1 MKDFDFNQYYQNH
14 EVDLSWLK
22 KPSQHGFR
30 WRCSNGSWRKSKRRV
45 SSVDSF
51 RKAIGKD
58 NPSDVY
64 FSTSSWLEPIDLP
77 NLNDDTK
84 PHPIL
89 LNHLIV
95 FDIDFAPLSLEN
107 LERARLTTLNLH
119 KWIEKNYDYELM
131 SISFSGSK
139 GFHLFYND
147 PDRSLFSI
155 ENSKEREDAVREN
168 RNKLLQEVL
177 LSGFKVDPRITAD
190 TRRIIRLPG
199 TIHGKTGLLCHRI
212 SIEKLGTNI
221 EAWIN
226 DVPSFFGNIDIPKV
240 AKVKPKKDNQAG
252 KKVTKNLQQN
262 NVEQS
267 YMIEVSN
274 HLPGT
279 KDRTSLIFWTP
290 YSWGTG
296 ELCLEQLED
305 LVKSENLAD
314 SYIFSDGERIL
325 FICPEAFTRAKIVKL
340 LDKIGME
347 KVSKTLATRKHY
359 WVRISGIMIEDGN
372 WYNEPRFISMIKG
385 NNSKQNYSIA
395 HLTLLSKLGLDID
408 ISQFEQLA
416 GNTEPSIRMVVRD

>member
-1 MKDFDFNQYYQNH
+1 MEDFDFNQYYQNH
-14 EVDLSWLK
+14 EVDLSWLT

-51 RKAIGKD
+51 RKAIAKD
-58 NPSDVY
+58 NPSDIY

-77 NLNDDTK
+77 NLNDETK

-95 FDIDFAPLSLEN
+95 FDIDFAPLSLDN
-107 LERARLTTLNLH
+107 LEQARLTTLNLH
-119 KWIEKNYDYELM
+119 KWIQKNYDYELM

-147 PDRSLFSI
+147 PNRSLFSL
-155 ENSKEREDAVREN
+155 ENAKEREFAVKQERM
-168 RNKLLQEVL
+168 KLLEQVL
-177 LSGFKVDPRITAD
+177 LAGFKVDPRITAD

-199 TIHGKTGLLCHRI
+199 SIHGKTGLLCHRI
-212 SIEKLGTNI
+212 NAEKLETNI
-221 EAWIN
+221 ESWIN

-240 AKVKPKKDNQAG
+240 AIGKPKKVNQDS
-252 KKVTKNLQQN
+252 KKVTKKIQENI
-262 NVEQS
+262 VEQT

-274 HLPGT
+274 HLPST

-290 YSWGTG
+290 YSWGI
-296 ELCLEQLED
+296 EEECLERLED
-305 LVKSENLAD
+305 LVRSENLAD
-314 SYIFSDGERIL
+314 SYIFSDGQRIL

-347 KVSKTLATRKHY
+347 KLSKTLATRKHY
-359 WVRISGIMIEDGN
+359 WVRISGIMNEDGK
-372 WYNEPRFISMIKG
+372 WYNEPRFVSMIKG
-385 NNSKQNYSIA
+385 NNSKQNYSKA

-408 ISQFEQLA
+408 ISQYEQFA

>member
-14 EVDLSWLK
+14 EVDLSWLN

-51 RKAIGKD
+51 RKAIARD

-64 FSTSSWLEPIDLP
+64 FSASSWLEPIDLP
-77 NLNDDTK
+77 NLNDETK

-139 GFHLFYND
+139 GFHLIYTD

-155 ENSKEREDAVREN
+155 EDGKEREDAVREN

-177 LSGFKVDPRITAD
+177 LAGFKVDPRITAD

-199 TIHGKTGLLCHRI
+199 SIHGKTGLLCHRI
-212 SIEKLGTNI
+212 SIERLGTNI
-221 EAWIN
+221 ESWIS
-226 DVPSFFGNIDIPKV
+226 DVPSFFDNMDIPKV
-240 AKVKPKKDNQAG
+240 AKVEPKKVNQAG
-252 KKVTKNLQQN
+252 KKLTKNLQQN

-279 KDRTSLIFWTP
+279 KDRSSLIFWTP

-305 LVKSENLAD
+305 LVKSQNLAD
-314 SYIFSDGERIL
+314 SYIFSDGQRIL
-325 FICPEAFTRAKIVKL
+325 FVCPEAFTRAKIVKL
-340 LDKIGME
+340 LNKIGME
-347 KVSKTLATRKHY
+347 KLSKTLATRKHY
-359 WVRISGIMIEDGN
+359 WVRISGIMNEDGN
-372 WYNEPRFISMIKG
+372 WYNEPKFISVIKG
-385 NNSKQNYSIA
+385 NNSNQNYSKA
-395 HLTLLSKLGLDID
+395 HLTLLTKLGLDID
-408 ISQFEQLA
+408 IPQREQSA

>member
-1 MKDFDFNQYYQNH
+1 MEDFDFNQYYQNH
-14 EVDLSWLK
+14 EVDLSWLN

-51 RKAIGKD
+51 RKAIAKD
-58 NPSDVY
+58 NPSDIY

-77 NLNDDTK
+77 NLNDETK

-95 FDIDFAPLSLEN
+95 FDIDFAPLSLDN
-107 LERARLTTLNLH
+107 LEQARLTTLNLH
-119 KWIEKNYDYELM
+119 KWIQKNYDYELM

-147 PDRSLFSI
+147 PDRSLFSL
-155 ENSKEREDAVREN
+155 ENAKEREFAVKQDRM
-168 RNKLLQEVL
+168 KLLEQVL
-177 LSGFKVDPRITAD
+177 LAGFKVDPRITAD

-199 TIHGKTGLLCHRI
+199 SIHGKTGLLCHRI
-212 SIEKLGTNI
+212 NAEKLETNI
-221 EAWIN
+221 ESWIN

-240 AKVKPKKDNQAG
+240 AIGKPKKVNQDS
-252 KKVTKNLQQN
+252 KKVTKKIQENI
-262 NVEQS
+262 VEQT

-274 HLPGT
+274 HLPST

-290 YSWGTG
+290 YSWGI
-296 ELCLEQLED
+296 EEECLERLED
-305 LVKSENLAD
+305 LVRSENLAD
-314 SYIFSDGERIL
+314 SYIFSDGQRIL

-347 KVSKTLATRKHY
+347 KLSKTLATRKHY
-359 WVRISGIMIEDGN
+359 WVRISGIMNEDGK
-372 WYNEPRFISMIKG
+372 WYNEPRFVSMIKG
-385 NNSKQNYSIA
+385 NNSKQNYSKA

-408 ISQFEQLA
+408 ISQYEQFA

>member
-1 MKDFDFNQYYQNH
+1 MEDFDFNQYYQNH
-14 EVDLSWLK
+14 EVDLSWLN

-51 RKAIGKD
+51 RKAIAKD
-58 NPSDVY
+58 NPSDIY

-77 NLNDDTK
+77 NLNDETK

-95 FDIDFAPLSLEN
+95 FDIDFAPLSLDN
-107 LERARLTTLNLH
+107 LEQARLTTLNLH
-119 KWIEKNYDYELM
+119 KWIQKNYDYELM

-147 PDRSLFSI
+147 PNRSLFSL
-155 ENSKEREDAVREN
+155 ENAKEREFAVKQERM
-168 RNKLLQEVL
+168 KLLEQVL
-177 LSGFKVDPRITAD
+177 LAGFKVDPRITAD

-199 TIHGKTGLLCHRI
+199 SIHGKTGLLCHRI
-212 SIEKLGTNI
+212 NAEKLETNI
-221 EAWIN
+221 ESWIN

-240 AKVKPKKDNQAG
+240 AIGKPKKVNQDS
-252 KKVTKNLQQN
+252 KKVTKKIQENI
-262 NVEQS
+262 VEQT

-274 HLPGT
+274 HLPST

-290 YSWGTG
+290 YSWGI
-296 ELCLEQLED
+296 EEECLERLED
-305 LVKSENLAD
+305 LVRSENLAD
-314 SYIFSDGERIL
+314 SYIFSDGQRIL

-347 KVSKTLATRKHY
+347 KLSKTLATRKHY
-359 WVRISGIMIEDGN
+359 WVRISGIMNEDGK
-372 WYNEPRFISMIKG
+372 WYNEPRFVSMIKG
-385 NNSKQNYSIA
+385 NNSKQNYSKA

-408 ISQFEQLA
+408 ISQYEQFA

>member
-1 MKDFDFNQYYQNH
+1 MEDFDFNQYYQNH
-14 EVDLSWLK
+14 EVDLSWLT

-51 RKAIGKD
+51 RKAIAKD
-58 NPSDVY
+58 NPSDIY

-77 NLNDDTK
+77 NLNDETK

-95 FDIDFAPLSLEN
+95 FDIDFAPLSLDN
-107 LERARLTTLNLH
+107 LEQARLTTLNLH
-119 KWIEKNYDYELM
+119 KWIQKNYDYELM

-147 PDRSLFSI
+147 PDRSLFSL
-155 ENSKEREDAVREN
+155 ENAKEREFAVKQERM
-168 RNKLLQEVL
+168 KLLEQVL
-177 LSGFKVDPRITAD
+177 LAGFKVDPRITAD

-199 TIHGKTGLLCHRI
+199 SIHGKTGLLCHRI
-212 SIEKLGTNI
+212 NAEKLETNI
-221 EAWIN
+221 ESWIN

-240 AKVKPKKDNQAG
+240 AIGKPKKVNQDS
-252 KKVTKNLQQN
+252 KKVTKKIQENI
-262 NVEQS
+262 VEQT

-274 HLPGT
+274 HLPST

-290 YSWGTG
+290 YSWGI
-296 ELCLEQLED
+296 EEECLERLED
-305 LVKSENLAD
+305 LVRSENLAD
-314 SYIFSDGERIL
+314 SYIFSDGQRIL

-347 KVSKTLATRKHY
+347 KLSKTLATRKHY
-359 WVRISGIMIEDGN
+359 WVRISGIMNEDGK
-372 WYNEPRFISMIKG
+372 WYNEPRFVSMIKG
-385 NNSKQNYSIA
+385 NNSKQNYSKA

-408 ISQFEQLA
+408 ISQYEQFA